1 MEPLITLNDRELV
14 GYNRFESMKIL
25 DDENRKDKSFS
36 RYIDENYKN
45 YDITKSYP
53 GCENYPNP
61 TRSEILKMDYRSL
74 FNINQLEYMSCYIM
88 NKYRIEIIDK
98 IKSNKDWLYGMR
110 SISRDSPVYTGEEEL
125 KNYFVIKITD
135 QLKIRGNLKPSDEV
149 THEGL
154 VGILGTNKMRA
165 LIPNFSYIYGNFTI
179 PKCPVQ
185 KDVFSNDTCSV
196 TIYERIIGKVF
207 KDFIKSCNFT
217 EFINCIL
224 QVALSLLVASR
235 NIDFTHY
242 DLHTQNL
249 IIKPLMEMINITYES
264 YDLRT
269 PFVAT
274 FIDYGSSYIKIGSD
288 SYGRGG
294 MEYYGILPRESF
306 WIMDVGKLIFST
318 FTSTNP
324 TYLKYMYKISYD
336 NAMNDFRKL
345 LNDLKS
351 TYDSTVDDIY
361 TDYVTNEITYEDY
374 ENYMRESKLDY
385 EDEVDNVH
393 KKIRTY
399 QDDVRNKIN
408 AIEADEISRNEFHQK
423 LKFLLHFFIEE
434 EDPVSFMINYKLK
447 YQFLEIFKTPNN
459 KDVTIYDFVDFVVEN
474 FEETQSFLFYNQK

>member
-1 MEPLITLNDRELV
+1 MEPLITLNDRELA
-14 GYNRFESMKIL
+14 GYDRRMSMRIL
-25 DDENRKDKSFS
+25 EDENAKDKGFS
-36 RYIDENYKN
+36 KFTKESYENH
-45 YDITKSYP
+45 DITKIYP
-53 GCENYPNP
+53 GCDVNSNP
-61 TRSEILKMDYRSL
+61 QRSEIFKMDYRDL
-74 FNINQLEYMSCYIM
+74 FNISQLEYLSCYIM
-88 NKYRIEIIDK
+88 IKYRNEIINK
-98 IKSNKDWLYGMR
+98 INAGEDWLYGMR
-110 SISRDSPVYTGEEEL
+110 SMSRDSPVYTGDEEL
-125 KNYFVIKITD
+125 GNYFIVKITD
-135 QLKIRGNLKPSDEV
+135 QKKIHENTKPSDEV
-149 THEGL
+149 IHEAL
-154 VGILGTNKMRA
+154 IGILGTNKMRSM
-165 LIPNFSYIYGNFTI
+165 IPNFSYVYGTFTI
-179 PKCPVQ
+179 PKCPSYP
-185 KDVFSNDTCSV
+185 DNTCNV

-207 KDFIKSCNFT
+207 KDFIKSCNFI

-224 QVALSLLVASR
+224 QVALSLLVSSR

-242 DLHTQNL
+242 DLHIENL
-249 IIKPLMEMINITYES
+249 VIKPLMEMINITYES

-274 FIDYGSSYIKIGSD
+274 FIDYGSSYIKIGSE

-306 WIMDVGKLIFST
+306 WIMDVGKLIFSA
-318 FTSTNP
+318 FTATNP
-324 TYLKYMYKISYD
+324 IYLKYMYKILYD

-385 EDEVDNVH
+385 EEEVNNVH

-399 QDDVRNKIN
+399 QNDVRNKIN

-423 LKFLLHFFIEE
+423 LKFLLHFFTEE